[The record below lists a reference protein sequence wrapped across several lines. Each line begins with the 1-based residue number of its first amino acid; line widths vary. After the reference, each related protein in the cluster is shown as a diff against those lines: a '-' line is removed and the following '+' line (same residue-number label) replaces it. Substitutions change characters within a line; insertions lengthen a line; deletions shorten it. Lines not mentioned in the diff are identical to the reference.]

1 MEKRSKIRN
10 WETERDDLNEKLDS
24 CQDKLRIVRDNE
36 SGETKADDDLMA
48 AAKVRYLFNTFYCI
62 SETQALNSLLAAR
75 SIFRLNGDVP

>member
-62 SETQALNSLLAAR
+62 SEIQALNSLLAAR
-75 SIFRLNGDVP
+75 SIFIHDI

>member
-36 SGETKADDDLMA
+36 SGEAKVDDDLMA
-48 AAKVRYLFNTFYCI
+48 AAKVRH
-62 SETQALNSLLAAR
+62 
-75 SIFRLNGDVP
+75 